1 MSVITLAV
9 LCVANC
15 LKRITHYILGFL
27 IILIGCG
34 NDMEAPLGHVENTTL
49 SAGGKPVI
57 ELSGVLERRTL
68 KSTNTYRL
76 TGGAVTVP
84 SGTVLTIEPGTLIKG
99 SGSPRSWLEVEIG
112 AKIIAEGAR
121 DAPIVFTSDKPE
133 GSRSAGDW
141 GGIVINGN
149 GIGHY
154 KQQGNTND
162 SSGVLRFVRIE
173 YAGSAFGDG
182 HLNGISLRH
191 VGAGTVVEYLQVF
204 EVLDDAIELYGGSV
218 NLKHIVVSG
227 FRDDGIDWTQGYLG
241 TIQYLICHKTREYCD
256 RGIEGDN
263 NPDAP
268 NQQPRSKPKIYN
280 ATIVGMDNQGI
291 LLRNGSAGTITNC
304 IVMNCGGAGLMVDST
319 SVNNPSAVDAMSFTH
334 NIFADNRPD
343 LDDGAKKIAESLT
356 TLITQPQLRD
366 VPNWDW
372 TPRPTSPALQ
382 PRQCQSFSFL
392 LSSVQSVRM
401 IGRLDGCV
409 VRIKRHTT
417 LPDARI

>member
-1 MSVITLAV
+1 MSVTTLAV

-34 NDMEAPLGHVENTTL
+34 NDTEAPLGHVENTTL
-49 SAGGKPVI
+49 GVGGKLVI
-57 ELSGVLERRTL
+57 ELSGTLQGTTL
-68 KSTNTYRL
+68 KSTNTYKL

-84 SGTVLTIEPGTLIKG
+84 SGKVLAIEPGTLIKG

-112 AKIIAEGAR
+112 AKIIAEGTR

-182 HLNGISLRH
+182 HLNGISLKH
-191 VGAGTVVEYLQVF
+191 VGAGTIIEYLQVF
-204 EVLDDAIELYGGSV
+204 EVLDDAIELYGGNV

-227 FRDDGIDWTQGYLG
+227 FRDDGLDWTQGYSG
-241 TIQYLICHKTREYCD
+241 TIQYLICHKPDNYCD

-268 NQQPRSKPKIYN
+268 NHQPRSKPEIYN
-280 ATIVGMDNQGI
+280 ATIVGMGNQGI

-319 SVNNPSAVDAMSFTH
+319 SVNNSSAVDAMSFTH
-334 NIFADNRPD
+334 NIFSDNRPD
-343 LDDGAKKIAESLT
+343 LDDGAKKIAQSQT

-372 TPRPTSPALQ
+372 TPRPMSPAMVPANANLSVS
-382 PRQCQSFSFL
+382 SFIGAIGTDDWTAGW
-392 LSSVQSVRM
+392 VR
-401 IGRLDGCV
+401 R
-409 VRIKRHTT
+409 
-417 LPDARI
+417 PD